1 MKYFF
6 LVMTCLSLYAC
17 SSSNNEKH
25 LEQIAKMNTS
35 LDSLEKVMLT
45 NEIDTIAALRIATNG
60 VELRIK
66 NNYYSDTIDMELGKK
81 MDAYKVMRRDLG
93 PLSRSYTTVQTGIT
107 EERLSLKNL
116 KTDIQNGNGDQSKY
130 QEYVDFENGKV
141 NQLSKILAE
150 YVKEK
155 NKTMETFHKLHKELY
170 DFSIEVMNKKMSQTK
185 QKK

>member
-1 MKYFF
+1 
-6 LVMTCLSLYAC
+6 MTCLSLYAC

-35 LDSLEKVMLT
+35 LDSLEKVMLA

-81 MDAYKVMRRDLG
+81 MDAYKVMRRSLG

-107 EERLSLKNL
+107 EERIALTNL
-116 KTDIQNGNGDQSKY
+116 KTDIENGNGDVTKY

-141 NQLSKILAE
+141 NQLSKILGE

-155 NKTMETFHKLHKELY
+155 NKTMKTFHKLHQELY
-170 DFSIEVMNKKMSQTK
+170 DFSIEVTNKKLNQSK
-185 QKK
+185 QNK